1 LLQLLLQRLPLPVL
15 MFAELASELLDL
27 RATALGGRRELFAM
41 VQACCSCCCCYGFP
55 PPEP

>member
-1 LLQLLLQRLPLPVL
+1 MLAQ
-15 MFAELASELLDL
+15 LASELLDL
-27 RATALGGRRELFAM
+27 QATTLGQRRELFAM